1 MDTLHI
7 KKEDNGFF
15 DITQVYRVLTDLKGG
30 EYDIVIK
37 PHRKRRTDSQN
48 SYLWGVVYP
57 MVLQG
62 FIDAGWDEIT
72 NVEQI
77 HEICKARFLT
87 TEAINKHT
95 GEVINF
101 PVSTAKMNTIQF
113 STYVEQITDF
123 AMNNLNVVIPQ
134 PKNH

>member
-1 MDTLHI
+1 MDTLYI

-15 DITQVYRVLTDLKGG
+15 DMTQVYRVLTDLKVG

-37 PHRKRRTDSQN
+37 RHRKRRTDTQN

-57 MVLQG
+57 TVLQG